1 MSQLYS
7 DRANGPRPRTET
19 EISAAVEA
27 ALQSLIQSY
36 QDRDFFGIDFPAIC
50 PDNGRPFG
58 TSEDMLEAARVG
70 MIPEM
75 AQWWRKISENHSI
88 EASIPTMAILDA
100 LEWHAKHAGEPKE
113 GDYHSY
119 FQHYHKSWDRV
130 PGLAAFRG
138 AVNEIFAR
146 NSMAYEMG
154 TDGLIT
160 RIVEGPVADQLRL
173 THFDSGDPET
183 DRLLELA
190 RTRFFDRDLDAA
202 QRSIEA
208 LWDAFERLKTHV
220 DPTNKKSSA
229 QSLITA
235 VAQSSEEQALFE
247 AEMLTLTS
255 IGNTWRIRHHETNKH
270 DLGTD
275 RRLRD
280 YLFLRMFTLLHRI
293 IPGRKAM
300 SYDTP
305 NYRFDQI

>member
-27 ALQSLIQSY
+27 ALQSLVQSY

-70 MIPEM
+70 MVPEM
-75 AQWWRKISENHSI
+75 AQWWRKVTDNRSI
-88 EASIPTMAILDA
+88 EPSIPTMAILDA

-113 GDYHSY
+113 GDYHSF

-130 PGLAAFRG
+130 IGLAAFRS
-138 AVNEIFAR
+138 AVNEVLAR
-146 NSMAYEMG
+146 NGLAYEMG
-154 TDGLIT
+154 TDGFIS
-160 RIVEGPVADQLRL
+160 RILEGPVADQLRL

-190 RTRFFDRDLDAA
+190 RTRFFDRDPDAA

-208 LWDAFERLKTHV
+208 LWDAFERLKTHI

-229 QSLITA
+229 QALIIA

-247 AEMLTLTS
+247 AEMLTLTG
-255 IGNTWRIRHHETNKH
+255 IGNMWRIRHHETNKH

-300 SYDTP
+300 LHETP
-305 NYRFDQI
+305 NPLFD